1 MAVQEGFMPLSGKWG
16 NQIGYVRDGKYFV
29 RSAPRYVNQ
38 SRATKRAAK
47 RFGRNSRK
55 GRVIRH
61 AFYEQLDVRCDSTHI
76 NRLNKVLIEAAGDA
90 EAAKG
95 FRFNSTVGID
105 RFFTIMPVLSRNG
118 ELHIPA
124 QDIGQY
130 GHFGTLEVKVIA
142 VRIDFNTH
150 KVTGTDAV
158 TFGIDPKERFGGATI
173 PLHVPGEGTLMLT
186 LQIRGMLKDGPSGNK
201 QYLAADIIAVIAPKP
216 PKRIKVRTHPR
227 KTTNG
232 VPLVCIYSSIH
243 PGKSHVQLE

>member
-1 MAVQEGFMPLSGKWG
+1 MAEQTGFMPLSGKWG
-16 NQIGYVRDGKYFV
+16 NQIGFVRNGKYFV
-29 RSAPRYVNQ
+29 RSAPQYVNQ

-61 AFYEQLDVRCDSTHI
+61 AFYGELDVRCDTTHI
-76 NRLNKVLIEAAGDA
+76 NRMNKVLIEAAGDA
-90 EAAKG
+90 TATKG

-105 RFFTIMPVLSRNG
+105 RFFAVTPVLSRNG

-130 GHFGTLEVKVIA
+130 GNFTTLEVKAIA

-150 KVTGTDAV
+150 QVTGTDSV
-158 TFGIDPKERFGGATI
+158 LLEIDPKERFGGATI

-186 LQIRGMLKDGPSGNK
+186 LQVRGMLKDGPSGNK

-216 PKRIKVRTHPR
+216 PKRVKIHTHPR
-227 KTTNG
+227 RTQKG
-232 VPLVCIYSSIH
+232 AAIPLITPATHTSQPPI
-243 PGKSHVQLE
+243 QLE